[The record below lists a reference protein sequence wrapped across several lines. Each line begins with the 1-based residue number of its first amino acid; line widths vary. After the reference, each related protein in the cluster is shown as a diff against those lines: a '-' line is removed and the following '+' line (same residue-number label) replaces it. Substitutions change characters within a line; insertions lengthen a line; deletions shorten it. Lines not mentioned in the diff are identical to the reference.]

1 MTDGDAT
8 IGEVV
13 TGAIANAYR
22 KLHDNEAG
30 VLAGHDPEAIH
41 QARVATR
48 RLRSDLR
55 TFEPFLDPRWAANL
69 RAELHW
75 LGGDLGEVRDVEVMR
90 ERLGD
95 HARSRLEPAEADAV
109 ERVLH
114 RLDADR
120 EGARATLL
128 ASMRTNR
135 YAQLRAD
142 LEKAA
147 VAPMLHADAD
157 AEPAPAL
164 ARAVEKRWK
173 KLKHSVQK
181 LGPNPSADALHAV
194 RIRAKR
200 ARYAA
205 EACVPVFGKPA
216 KQFARAVTDVQDVLG
231 EHHDA
236 TVSSAWLAKTALE
249 CSPGEAYALG
259 RLAEVERVAA
269 DDARGEFGD
278 VWERARRKNLRAWM

>member
-1 MTDGDAT
+1 MTESDPT

-22 KLHDNEAG
+22 KLRENEAG
-30 VLAGHDPEAIH
+30 VLAGRDPEAIH

-75 LGGDLGEVRDVEVMR
+75 LGADLGEVRDVEVMR
-90 ERLGD
+90 ERLGE
-95 HARSRLEPAEADAV
+95 HARERLEPAEADAV

-120 EGARATLL
+120 EAARATLV

-135 YAQLRAD
+135 YSQLRTD
-142 LEKAA
+142 LEQAA
-147 VAPMLHADAD
+147 CAPVLHADAD

-164 ARAVEKRWK
+164 AHVVEMRWK
-173 KLKHSVQK
+173 KLKHAVNK
-181 LGPNPSADALHAV
+181 LGPVPSADALHNV

-200 ARYAA
+200 TRYAA

-216 KQFARAVTDVQDVLG
+216 RRFARAMTDVQDVLG

-249 CSPGEAYALG
+249 CTAGEAYALG
-259 RLAEVERVAA
+259 RLAEIERSAA
-269 DDARGEFGD
+269 EDARDDFDDVWDDAR
-278 VWERARRKNLRAWM
+278 RKQLRAWM

>member
-1 MTDGDAT
+1 VTERPT

-13 TGAIANAYR
+13 TGAIANAFR

-30 VLAGHDPEAIH
+30 VLAGRDPEAIH

-55 TFEPFLDPRWAANL
+55 TFEPFLDPHWAANL

-75 LGGDLGEVRDVEVMR
+75 LGADLGEVRDVEVMR
-90 ERLGD
+90 ERLGEL
-95 HARSRLEPAEADAV
+95 AQSRLEPAEADAV

-120 EGARATLL
+120 EAARATLV
-128 ASMRTNR
+128 ASMRTAR

-142 LEKAA
+142 WEQAA
-147 VAPMLHADAD
+147 AAPMLRADAN
-157 AEPAPAL
+157 AQPAPAL
-164 ARAVEKRWK
+164 AHVVEKRWK
-173 KLKHSVQK
+173 KLKHGVQK
-181 LGPNPSADALHAV
+181 LGPVPSAEALHAV

-216 KQFARAVTDVQDVLG
+216 RLFARAVTDVQDVLG

-249 CSPGEAYALG
+249 CTAGEAYALG
-259 RLAEVERVAA
+259 RLAEIERIAA
-269 DDARGEFGD
+269 DDARDEFDD
-278 VWERARRKNLRAWM
+278 VWDSARRKKLRAWM